1 MTRIYLDYAATTPVV
16 QEVLDAMVPFFTQ
29 VYGNASSLH
38 DFGIEAR
45 KAIERS
51 RVIIAS
57 FLKANPD
64 NIFFTGSGTESDNMA
79 ILGAVEKRRGS
90 PVHIITSSIEHPAV
104 LNTCKYL
111 ESKGVDVTYIP
122 VNQEG
127 KIEANDVESAIRDN
141 TAIISIH
148 HANNEIGTL
157 QPVDAI
163 GRIAREYGILFHVDA
178 VQSFGKIPVNVKDMQ
193 ISFLSASAHK
203 IYGPKGVGLF
213 FAADQ
218 ESIVPILHG
227 GPQENGIRPSTEN
240 VPAIV
245 GFGKAVEI
253 SGEIMAKEL
262 DRERNLLEY
271 LIDHVLDETDGSRLN
286 GSRQDRLPNI
296 ANFCFDGLSGYD
308 LVLALDREGI
318 ACSTGSACH
327 SHSTDPSHVLLA
339 LGLSKEVALSAIRVA
354 IGRPTTLEDIDT
366 FLEKLHQVVGE
377 LQRESSTEND
387 TSC

>member
-1 MTRIYLDYAATTPVV
+1 MSRIYLDYAATTPVV
-16 QEVLDAMVPFFTQ
+16 PIVFDAMTPFFMQ
-29 VYGNASSLH
+29 DFGNASSLH
-38 DFGIEAR
+38 EFGIEAR
-45 KAIERS
+45 KAIEHARET
-51 RVIIAS
+51 IAT
-57 FLKANPD
+57 FLHVNSGS
-64 NIFFTGSGTESDNMA
+64 IFFTGSGTESDNMA
-79 ILGAVEKRRGS
+79 ILGAVEKKSGS
-90 PVHIITSSIEHPAV
+90 PVHVITSSIEHPAV

-127 KIEANDVESAIRDN
+127 MIDANDVEAAIRDD

-148 HANNEIGTL
+148 QANNEIGTI
-157 QPVDAI
+157 QPVEAI
-163 GRIAREYGILFHVDA
+163 GRIGREHGISFHVDA
-178 VQSFGKIPVNVKDMQ
+178 VQSFGKIPVHIKDMEV
-193 ISFLSASAHK
+193 SFLSASAHK

-227 GPQENGIRPSTEN
+227 GPQENGFRPSTEN

-253 SGEIMAKEL
+253 CGEIMNEESE
-262 DRERNLLEY
+262 RERNVLEY
-271 LIDHVLDETDGSRLN
+271 LIDHVLDEINGSRLN

-327 SHSTDPSHVLLA
+327 SHSADPSHVLLA
-339 LGLSKEVALSAIRVA
+339 LGLSKAEALSAIRVA

-366 FLEKLHQVVGE
+366 FLEKLHQVIGE
-377 LQRESSTEND
+377 LQRESSSEND